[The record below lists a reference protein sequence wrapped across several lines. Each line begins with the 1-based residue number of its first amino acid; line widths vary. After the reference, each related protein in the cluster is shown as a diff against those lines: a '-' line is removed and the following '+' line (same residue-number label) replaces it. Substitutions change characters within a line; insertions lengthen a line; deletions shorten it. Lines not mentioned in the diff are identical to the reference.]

1 MNKYKIKENYK
12 IDYDR
17 LIKYGFNDKLEYR
30 EYIMNNEFEVVVRIE
45 DNSFLIDVY
54 DEFDEKYLPF
64 YISNFEGEIL
74 LEVNKNVV
82 NIIDVIYLN
91 CFVENTLKND
101 VINYVSNKYSAKLE
115 RPFKKHFDYITIKNY
130 KNKWFGIIV
139 NIEYVKLGLDKVGK
153 CDIINLKNDDVDN
166 IIDNEYIFKAYH
178 MNKKY
183 WISIILTNNNDL
195 EKVKKLIDKSYEL
208 IKD

>member
-12 IDYDR
+12 IDYDK
-17 LIKYGFNDKLEYR
+17 LIKYGFNYKLEYR

-45 DNSFLIDVY
+45 DNSFLIDIY

-74 LEVNKNVV
+74 SEVNKNVV
-82 NIIDVIYLN
+82 NIIDAIYLN

-115 RPFKKHFDYITIKNY
+115 RPFKKHSDYITIKNY

-139 NIEYVKLGLDKVGK
+139 NIEYVKLGLNKVGK
-153 CDIINLKNDDVDN
+153 CDVINLKNNNVESV
-166 IIDNEYIFKAYH
+166 IDNEYIFKAYH
-178 MNKKY
+178 MNKKHWCTICLDGTVELKEIY
-183 WISIILTNNNDL
+183 
-195 EKVKKLIDKSYEL
+195 KLIDVSYEL
-208 IKD
+208 AK

>member
-30 EYIMNNEFEVVVRIE
+30 EYIIDNEFEVVVRIE

-74 LEVNKNVV
+74 S
-82 NIIDVIYLN
+82 DLN
-91 CFVENTLKND
+91 CFVVNTLKND

-115 RPFKKHFDYITIKNY
+115 RPFKKHSDYITIKNY

-139 NIEYVKLGLDKVGK
+139 NIDYVKLGLDKVGK
-153 CDIINLKNDDVDN
+153 CDVINLKNDNVESV
-166 IIDNEYIFKAYH
+166 IDNKYIFKAYH